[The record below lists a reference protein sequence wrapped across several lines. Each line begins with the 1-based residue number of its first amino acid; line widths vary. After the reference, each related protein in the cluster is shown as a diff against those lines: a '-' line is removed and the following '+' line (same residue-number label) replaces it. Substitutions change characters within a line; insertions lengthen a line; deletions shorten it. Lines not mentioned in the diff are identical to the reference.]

1 MSESEKPP
9 APNKAYPLKFQPLL
23 CLSAA
28 FIAGIAAGDLF
39 SIALTRTISILLA
52 ISGIVLILLFEYHPA
67 LEFRK
72 QSWQKALPLTP
83 GWLVLLAAF
92 GMLRFASMQP
102 IFQEN
107 DAAFYNEQGK
117 AVFTA
122 VVIQPP
128 QVKSHSTVLTVET
141 KTIHLFSADF
151 ETGSQPV
158 DGRLRVTTLNT
169 GVFQYGDEVRI
180 ICTPETPQN
189 STNFNYQRYL
199 AARKIYTACEYAY
212 VEVTD
217 QDQGNGWMKAVFGLR
232 DIAQQRINHMLP
244 PDEAALLS
252 GILLGNE
259 DQIAP
264 EVENAFQRTGTS
276 HIIAISGANFTVLIV
291 FVTKMLLRRLPRRW
305 ILPVSA
311 AIILFYSV
319 LVGGNAAVVRA
330 AIMGMLSV
338 FGAYFGR
345 ENRALNTLTFSA
357 AVFVGWNPLILWD
370 LGFQLSVGATLGLV
384 LFATREKEIL
394 LRWLVEWL
402 PEKWAV
408 RITNW
413 VGEYALMTLSA
424 QIFTL
429 PLIAYTFRHLSL
441 SSFIIN
447 IFILPVQPLIMGIGG
462 LAVLIALLLPFI
474 GQVLAWLAWIPLAY
488 TIKLVLWG
496 STWTW
501 SEIFLPQISLAGL
514 WAFYGLMVF
523 WRFALSWKPKIKR
536 WINKG
541 GLVLLLCGISIL
553 IWTSA
558 LQRPEENLQLYL
570 FPLEDSTAILLQ
582 LPDGKAVLLGRSD
595 SIDDLNHA
603 IEQVQSGYRLLTFI
617 QPDSGWQAFNRVEN
631 LSAHFPMQDIFV
643 NPSIETE
650 AANQLM
656 AQLSAAT
663 QVRKLVSNQTVQLM
677 TGISLE
683 TVAVRGATAAFLLK
697 YGNLTVLMPNAVP
710 YSIVQQLRPDA
721 LQGTSVLI
729 LNAGQFE
736 NEDLSVWI
744 SHPSQVILVNGE
756 TLNCETCLTTADLGR
771 IHLRSDGVG
780 ISIEGV
786 Q

>member
-1 MSESEKPP
+1 M
-9 APNKAYPLKFQPLL
+9 
-23 CLSAA
+23 SAA
-28 FIAGIAAGDLF
+28 FLAGTAAGDLF
-39 SIALTRTISILLA
+39 SIKHAWSISILLA
-52 ISGIVLILLFEYHPA
+52 ITGIALILLFDFHPA

-72 QSWQKALPLTP
+72 RSWQKTLPLTP
-83 GWLVLLAAF
+83 GWLVLLAAL
-92 GMLRFASMQP
+92 GMLRFASIQP

-128 QVKSHSTVLTVET
+128 QVKSHSTVLSVRT
-141 KTIHLFSADF
+141 KTIHPFSADF
-151 ETGSQPV
+151 ETGIQPV
-158 DGRLRVTTLNT
+158 NGRMRVTTLNT
-169 GVFQYGDEVRI
+169 GAFQYGDELRI

-199 AARKIYTACEYAY
+199 AARKIYTTCDYAY
-212 VEVTD
+212 VEVIH
-217 QDQGNGWMKAVFGLR
+217 QDQGNWWMKAIFNVR

-291 FVTKMLLRRLPRRW
+291 FVTKIMLKRLPRRW
-305 ILPVSA
+305 VLPVSA
-311 AIILFYSV
+311 AIILFYTI

-345 ENRALNTLTFSA
+345 ENRALNTLSFSA
-357 AVFVGWNPLILWD
+357 AVFVGCNPLILWD

-384 LFATREKEIL
+384 LFSTREKEIL
-394 LRWLVEWL
+394 LRWLIQWL
-402 PEKWAV
+402 PEQSAV

-413 VGEYALMTLSA
+413 IGEYALMTISA

-447 IFILPVQPLIMGIGG
+447 IFILPVQPLIMGLGG

-474 GQVLAWLAWIPLAY
+474 GQVLAWLVWIPLAY
-488 TIKLVLWG
+488 TIKLVMWG
-496 STWTW
+496 SAWTW
-501 SEIFLPQISLAGL
+501 SEIFLPQISSAGL
-514 WAFYGLMVF
+514 WSFYGLMLF
-523 WRFALSWKPKIKR
+523 WPFALHWKPKFKR
-536 WINKG
+536 WINQG
-541 GLVLLLCGISIL
+541 GLILLLSGIIIL

-570 FPLEDSTAILLQ
+570 FPLEDSTAVLLQ

-603 IEQVQSGYRLLTFI
+603 IEQVQSGYQLLTFI

-631 LSAHFPMQDIFV
+631 LAAHFPIQDVFV

-650 AANQLM
+650 AAN
-656 AQLSAAT
+656 
-663 QVRKLVSNQTVQLM
+663 
-677 TGISLE
+677 
-683 TVAVRGATAAFLLK
+683 
-697 YGNLTVLMPNAVP
+697 
-710 YSIVQQLRPDA
+710 
-721 LQGTSVLI
+721 
-729 LNAGQFE
+729 
-736 NEDLSVWI
+736 
-744 SHPSQVILVNGE
+744 
-756 TLNCETCLTTADLGR
+756 
-771 IHLRSDGVG
+771 
-780 ISIEGV
+780 
-786 Q
+786 